1 MDDTIRAI
9 IVDDEKKSILTLNKL
24 LDVYCP
30 HVKVIGTA
38 QTVSESIETINFL
51 KPDLVFLDISLPDG
65 DGFDVLENVDHRSF
79 EVIFTT
85 ASDKFAIKAFEFSA
99 IHYLLKPINLKELQH
114 AVDRFE
120 QVRGDNMLNEKVNIL
135 KDSLN
140 KNYKKIILPSV
151 EGLILKDL
159 DDIIRCEADS
169 NYTIFFF
176 TNKEKLLI
184 SKSLN
189 NFEKIL
195 TDIHFCRIHNKHLIN
210 LKYVERY
217 IKGKAGYVVMQDGS
231 HPYESESR
239 KADFIDSLKNYGPSL
254 L

>member
-1 MDDTIRAI
+1 MKNKVSAVI
-9 IVDDEKKSILTLNKL
+9 IDDEKKSILTLGKL
-24 LDVYCP
+24 LEKYCP
-30 HVKVIGTA
+30 QVIVSGTA
-38 QTVSESIETINFL
+38 MNVSEGVKKIDEV
-51 KPDLVFLDISLPDG
+51 KPELVFLDITMPDG
-65 DGFDVLENVDHRSF
+65 DGFDVLHLVEHRSF
-79 EVIFTT
+79 EVIFIT
-85 ASDKFAIKAFEFSA
+85 ASNQYAIKAFEFSA
-99 IHYLLKPINLKELQH
+99 IHYLLKPINFKELQH
-114 AVDRFE
+114 AVERFE
-120 QVRGDNMLNEKVNIL
+120 QVRGDNMLNEKVSIL

-140 KNYKKIILPSV
+140 KNYKKIILPSA
-151 EGLILKDL
+151 EGLIMKDL

-176 TNKEKLLI
+176 KNKEKLMV

-210 LKYVERY
+210 LKYVDKY

-231 HPYESESR
+231 HAYVSEGR
-239 KADFIDSLKNYGPSL
+239 RADFIASLKDYGRSL

>member
-1 MDDTIRAI
+1 M
-9 IVDDEKKSILTLNKL
+9 V
-24 LDVYCP
+24 
-30 HVKVIGTA
+30 
-38 QTVSESIETINFL
+38 
-51 KPDLVFLDISLPDG
+51 LDISLPDG
-65 DGFDVLENVDHRSF
+65 DGFDVLENAGYRTF

-99 IHYLLKPINLKELQH
+99 IHYLLKPINFKELQQ

-120 QVRGDNMLNEKVNIL
+120 QVRGDNMLNEKVSIL
-135 KDSLN
+135 KGSLN
-140 KNYKKIILPSV
+140 KNYKKIILPSA

-176 TNKEKLLI
+176 SNKEKLLI

-217 IKGKAGYVVMQDGS
+217 IKCKALSPVFRIGI
-231 HPYESESR
+231 P
-239 KADFIDSLKNYGPSL
+239 
-254 L
+254 